1 MPVDRIEDAIYLFD
15 QEDALYF
22 CHILSHVQM
31 RRSKLII
38 VEEIIRSSDIALHYL
53 YLFPFWLKGL
63 IN

>member
-1 MPVDRIEDAIYLFD
+1 MPIDRIYLFD
-15 QEDALYF
+15 QEYALYF

-38 VEEIIRSSDIALHYL
+38 VEEIIESSVTLHYL

>member
-1 MPVDRIEDAIYLFD
+1 MPIDRIEDAIYLFD
-15 QEDALYF
+15 QEYALYF

-38 VEEIIRSSDIALHYL
+38 VEEIIESSVTLHYL